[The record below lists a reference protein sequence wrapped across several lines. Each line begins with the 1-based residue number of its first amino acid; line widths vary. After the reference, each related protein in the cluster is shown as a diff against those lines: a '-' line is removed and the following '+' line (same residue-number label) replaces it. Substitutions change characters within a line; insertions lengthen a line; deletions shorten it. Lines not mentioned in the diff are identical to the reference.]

1 MIKPCF
7 QVHYL
12 SHAMMFCMGVLIEAH
27 VVLTPATC
35 VIGERYKFNVVG
47 GTHKFLENAGVSR
60 GVHHLCIH
68 KGKCPGHLGHWSPT
82 ATTYYCMSRR
92 EMPL

>member
-1 MIKPCF
+1 MIEFCL

-35 VIGERYKFNVVG
+35 VFGERYKFNVVG
-47 GTHKFLENAGVSR
+47 GTHKFLEDSGVSR
-60 GVHHLCIH
+60 SVQHLCIH
-68 KGKCPGHLGHWSPT
+68 KGKYNGRLGSV
-82 ATTYYCMSRR
+82 
-92 EMPL
+92 LL